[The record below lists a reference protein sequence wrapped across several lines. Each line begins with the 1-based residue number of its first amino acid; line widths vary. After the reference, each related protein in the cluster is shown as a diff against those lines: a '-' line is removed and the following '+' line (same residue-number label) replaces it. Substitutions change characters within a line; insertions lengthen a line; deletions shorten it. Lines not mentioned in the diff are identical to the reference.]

1 MAIYPRLS
9 IANENVQNPRI
20 STVPLNGYSKR
31 TNVTERHDTSL
42 SRSSLYYR
50 HFSRRWFVVCI
61 GLRALHVNSRTKIPR
76 IYVCSDIYPVS
87 DNLCIFGV
95 SCAFLNFWMLR
106 ALRAFCLLSRI
117 IRIFHIFAY
126 LRLLRTHETRGA
138 DVSSFFSRL
147 VLRYFIVQVVSRS
160 LPRSFRVNSTFQLN
174 VTIAT

>member
-1 MAIYPRLS
+1 M
-9 IANENVQNPRI
+9 
-20 STVPLNGYSKR
+20 
-31 TNVTERHDTSL
+31 
-42 SRSSLYYR
+42 
-50 HFSRRWFVVCI
+50 
-61 GLRALHVNSRTKIPR
+61 NSRTKIPR
-76 IYVCSDIYPVS
+76 IYVCGNICPVS

-117 IRIFHIFAY
+117 IRIFHIVAY

-138 DVSSFFSRL
+138 DFSSFFSRL